1 MTYDE
6 KIKKIEELIDLLNT
20 STILYNEGFPT
31 LSDEE
36 WDKNYFKLQQ
46 LEKEIKE
53 FKPNSPTQTIPFT
66 FVTEL
71 KKVKHNH
78 FMLSLDKTKD
88 INIIKNFIKDKKWVA
103 MAKMDGLTCSLR
115 YLNGKLAS
123 AETRGNGVEGE
134 DVTHNAMVIPSIPKE
149 IDYKSE
155 LIVDGEI
162 ICTYKN
168 FKNFSDTYRNP
179 RNFASGSIRLLNS
192 KECADRGL
200 TFVAW
205 DVIKGFIEKETLT
218 EKIIKLRQYHFITV
232 PLTIENKITP
242 TIEEAIDML
251 KIRSQLLSF
260 PIDGIV
266 FKYNNIKEY
275 NAAGRTDHHFKGG
288 LCLKFYDETYST
300 KLKTIEWSM
309 GRTGILTPV
318 AVFDPVN
325 IDGTE
330 VTRASLHNINIM
342 KDILGPCAYIG
353 ESLEVYKSNMII
365 PQIYSAG
372 PKMTYKEVK
381 EQGKE
386 AANDLIDYCP
396 ICGSYLST
404 VIENEIERVY
414 CDNPLCSG
422 KLVNRLD
429 YFCGKKGL
437 DVKGLSKA
445 TLEKL
450 IEWGWVTNIEDLFKL
465 SNYRQEWINKAG
477 FGSTSVDKI
486 LNAIEASKECTSAQF
501 LTALGIPFIGK
512 VASEAIMKKFKTYNI
527 FREAIKTKSSEL
539 YNIGGIGEVMIEN
552 LLNYDYSEADKI
564 FNNYIKEKENNQI
577 SNDLLKDKIFCITGK
592 TQIYKNRDALA
603 EVIKSYGG
611 KVTSSVTSKTT
622 YLINNDIKSTSS
634 KNETAKKLHIPII
647 NENEFLTLI
656 TLPNEKIEPSYL
668 TSAT

>member
-1 MTYDE
+1 MTYEE
-6 KIKKIEELIDLLNT
+6 KIKKIQELTDLLNIA
-20 STILYNEGFPT
+20 SSLYDKGFPT

-36 WDKNYFKLQQ
+36 WDKAYFKLQR
-46 LEKEIKE
+46 LEKEVGE
-53 FKPNSPTQTIPFT
+53 FKPNSPTQSIPFT

-78 FMLSLDKTKD
+78 YMLSLDKTKD
-88 INIIKNFIKDKKWVA
+88 INVIKSFIGEKKWVA

-115 YLNGKLAS
+115 YLNGKLVS

-149 IDYKSE
+149 IEYKSE

-192 KECADRGL
+192 KECAERGL

-205 DVIKGFIEKETLT
+205 DVIKGFIDKQTLT
-218 EKIIKLRQYHFITV
+218 EKIIELRQYNFITV
-232 PLTIENKITP
+232 PITIENDITP
-242 TIEEAIDML
+242 TIEEAIDQL
-251 KIRSQLLSF
+251 KTFSQLHSF

-266 FKYNNIKEY
+266 FKYDNIKEY

-300 KLKTIEWSM
+300 KLRTIEWSM

-318 AVFDPVN
+318 AVFEPVN

-330 VTRASLHNINIM
+330 VTRASLHNVSVM
-342 KDILGPCAYIG
+342 RDILGECAYVG
-353 ESLEVYKSNMII
+353 EPLEVYKSNMII

-381 EQGKE
+381 ANGGK
-386 AANDLIDYCP
+386 AANDVIDRCP
-396 ICGSYLST
+396 ICGEYLS
-404 VIENEIERVY
+404 VIHENEIERVY
-414 CDNPLCSG
+414 CNNPQCTG

-429 YFCGKKGL
+429 YFCSKKGL
-437 DVKGLSKA
+437 DIKGLSKA

-450 IEWGWVTNIEDLFKL
+450 IEWNWLLTIEDLFKL
-465 SNYRQEWINKAG
+465 SQYRATWINKTG
-477 FGSTSVDKI
+477 FGPASVDKI
-486 LNAIEASKECTSAQF
+486 LNAIDVAKECTPAQF
-501 LTALGIPFIGK
+501 LTALGIPYVGK
-512 VASEAIMKKFKTYNI
+512 VASEALMKKFKTYNN
-527 FREAIKTKSSEL
+527 FREAVKNKSSEL
-539 YNIGGIGEVMIEN
+539 YNIAGIGEVMIEN
-552 LLNYDYSEADKI
+552 LLKYNYSEADSI
-564 FNNYIKEKENNQI
+564 FEHYIKEKIVEKTT
-577 SNDLLKDKIFCITGK
+577 NDLLKDKVFCITGK
-592 TQIYKNRDALA
+592 TKLYKNRDELA

-611 KVTSSVTSKTT
+611 KVASSVTSKTT
-622 YLINNDIKSTSS
+622 YLINNDTTSTSS
-634 KNETAKKLHIPII
+634 KNTTAKKLNVPII
-647 NENEFLTLI
+647 NEEEFKTLI
-656 TLPNEKIEPSYL
+656 TPPNEKIEPSYL
-668 TSAT
+668 ASAT